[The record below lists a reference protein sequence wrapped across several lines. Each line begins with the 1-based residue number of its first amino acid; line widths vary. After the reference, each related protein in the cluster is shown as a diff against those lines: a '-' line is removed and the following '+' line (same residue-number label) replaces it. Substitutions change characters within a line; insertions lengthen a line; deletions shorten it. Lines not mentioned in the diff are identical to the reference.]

1 MVAVVKRIGWAL
13 VTLVACTSITF
24 AVTYMVPADP
34 ARTIAG
40 PNATAETIERIRE
53 QRGLNDPLPVQFGRY
68 LTGAARGDLGRSLS
82 GDEPVLRLILDR
94 LPATMQ
100 LAAAALFIWV
110 VVGTLWGVTSAAYR
124 GTLLDRASLVASI
137 IGLAVPSFWLGI
149 LLLWL
154 VSRSG
159 ISWIPLGG
167 AGEGL
172 IERLRHLLLPAIALG
187 VGGAASYSRIVHT
200 HMVEVLE
207 QDYIRTA
214 RAKGLPPLRIL
225 FRHAL
230 KNALLPVIT
239 LAGMDMASLLA
250 GAVLTESV
258 FGWPGIG
265 HQAWKAISR
274 SDVPVVM
281 GTTLFAAF
289 FVVTA
294 NLVVDALYR
303 MLDPRVRGA

>member
-1 MVAVVKRIGWAL
+1 M
-13 VTLVACTSITF
+13 ACTSITF
-24 AVTYMVPADP
+24 AVTYIVPADP

-53 QRGLNDPLPVQFGRY
+53 QRGLNDPMPVQFLRY
-68 LTGAARGDLGRSLS
+68 LGGVVQGDLGRSLS
-82 GDEPVLRLILDR
+82 ADEPVLQLILDR

-110 VVGTLWGVTSAAYR
+110 VAGTLWGVISAAWR

-137 IGLAVPSFWLGI
+137 IGLSVPSFWLGI
-149 LLLWL
+149 LLLWA
-154 VSRSG
+154 VSHHE
-159 ISWIPLGG
+159 IEWLPLGG
-167 AGEGL
+167 SGEGL
-172 IERLRHLLLPAIALG
+172 VERLRHLILPAIALG
-187 VGGAASYSRIVHT
+187 LGGASFYSRVVHT
-200 HMVEVLE
+200 QMVEVLE

-214 RAKGLPPLRIL
+214 KAKGLPPMRIL

-230 KNALLPVIT
+230 KNALLPVVT
-239 LAGMDMASLLA
+239 LAGMDMATLLA
-250 GAVLTESV
+250 GAVLTETV

-281 GTTLFAAF
+281 GTTLFTAF

-294 NLVVDALYR
+294 NLVVDVLYR
-303 MLDPRVRGA
+303 LLDPRVRGT

>member
-1 MVAVVKRIGWAL
+1 MIAVAKRLGWAVV
-13 VTLVACTSITF
+13 TLMACTSITF
-24 AVTYMVPADP
+24 AVTYIVPADP

-53 QRGLNDPLPVQFGRY
+53 QRGLNDPMPVQFLRY
-68 LTGAARGDLGRSLS
+68 LGGVVQGDLGRSLS
-82 GDEPVLRLILDR
+82 ADEPVLQLILDR

-110 VVGTLWGVTSAAYR
+110 VAGTLWGVISAAWR

-137 IGLAVPSFWLGI
+137 IGLSVPSFWLGI
-149 LLLWL
+149 LLLWA
-154 VSRSG
+154 VSHHE
-159 ISWIPLGG
+159 IEWLPLGG
-167 AGEGL
+167 SGEGL
-172 IERLRHLLLPAIALG
+172 VERLRHLILPAIALG
-187 VGGAASYSRIVHT
+187 LGGASFYSRVVHT
-200 HMVEVLE
+200 QMVEVLE

-214 RAKGLPPLRIL
+214 KAKGLPPMRIL

-230 KNALLPVIT
+230 KNALLPVVT
-239 LAGMDMASLLA
+239 LAGMDMATLLA
-250 GAVLTESV
+250 GAVLTETV

-281 GTTLFAAF
+281 GTTLFTAF

-294 NLVVDALYR
+294 NLVVDVLYR
-303 MLDPRVRGA
+303 LLDPRVRGT

>member
-1 MVAVVKRIGWAL
+1 MIAVAKRLGWAVV
-13 VTLVACTSITF
+13 TLMACTSITF
-24 AVTYMVPADP
+24 AVTYIVPADP

-53 QRGLNDPLPVQFGRY
+53 QRGLNDPMPVQFLRY
-68 LTGAARGDLGRSLS
+68 LGGVVQGDLGRSLS
-82 GDEPVLRLILDR
+82 ADEPVLQLILDR

-110 VVGTLWGVTSAAYR
+110 VAGTLWGVISAAWR

-137 IGLAVPSFWLGI
+137 IGLSVPSFWLGI
-149 LLLWL
+149 LLLWA
-154 VSRSG
+154 VSHHE
-159 ISWIPLGG
+159 IEWLPLGG
-167 AGEGL
+167 SGEGL
-172 IERLRHLLLPAIALG
+172 VERLRHLILPAIALG
-187 VGGAASYSRIVHT
+187 LGGASFYSRVVHT
-200 HMVEVLE
+200 QMVEVLE

-214 RAKGLPPLRIL
+214 KAKGLPPLRIL

-230 KNALLPVIT
+230 KNALLPVVT
-239 LAGMDMASLLA
+239 LAGMDMATLLA
-250 GAVLTESV
+250 GAVLTETV

-281 GTTLFAAF
+281 GTTLFTAF
-289 FVVTA
+289 FVVSA
-294 NLVVDALYR
+294 NLVVDVLYR
-303 MLDPRVRGA
+303 LLDPRVRGT